1 VITIIN
7 YIIGVLF
14 ISLSIYCIVT
24 NKIPLAGKYQGVK
37 NITCHVRLEAG
48 AIGIV
53 GFLIIIAKIF
63 ELEFGVMIGLIA
75 FVCIVTL
82 ILEIITKTV

>member
-1 VITIIN
+1 M
-7 YIIGVLF
+7 
-14 ISLSIYCIVT
+14 
-24 NKIPLAGKYQGVK
+24 
-37 NITCHVRLEAG
+37 
-48 AIGIV
+48 

-63 ELEFGVMIGLIA
+63 EFEFGVMIGLIA

>member
-1 VITIIN
+1 MGFLII
-7 YIIGVLF
+7 IAKIFEFEFGV
-14 ISLSIYCIVT
+14 
-24 NKIPLAGKYQGVK
+24 GKYQGVK

-63 ELEFGVMIGLIA
+63 EFEFGVMIGLIA

>member
-1 VITIIN
+1 MITIIN

-63 ELEFGVMIGLIA
+63 EFEFGVMIGLNP

>member
-1 VITIIN
+1 MITIIN

-63 ELEFGVMIGLIA
+63 EFEFGVMIA

>member
-1 VITIIN
+1 MITIIN

-63 ELEFGVMIGLIA
+63 EF
-75 FVCIVTL
+75 
-82 ILEIITKTV
+82 